1 MPQTLHALGGQGPG
15 DPSPGQLLPLEADR
29 PTGDSSASTPIRVL
43 IAEGQGL
50 VRAGFHALLERQD
63 DMRVV
68 AQAASGE
75 EAVDEAQRTHPDVVL
90 MDIALPGLAALEAAR
105 RIREGRD
112 GREVRVLMLTTAD
125 RDDAVFAALRAGATG
140 LLAKDAEPGELV
152 DSVRVVAGGEVLLAP
167 AMARRVVADFLAR
180 PQRLDATP
188 EQLEELTPR
197 ELEVVGLVA
206 CGLSNEEIAERL
218 VVTRATAKTHVSR
231 ALYKLHARDR
241 AQLVVLAY
249 EAGLVRPGP
258 RWSDAAHGRYT
269 RAVPGPSIA
278 RAPIAA
284 PARRADREPVA
295 A

>member
-1 MPQTLHALGGQGPG
+1 MAPTLHALGGRGLPG
-15 DPSPGQLLPLEADR
+15 RLPDQEVPPHADR
-29 PTGDSSASTPIRVL
+29 RTGDSSVSSPIRVL

-50 VRAGFHALLERQD
+50 VRAGFHVLLDGQE

-68 AQAASGE
+68 ADAATGE
-75 EAVDEAQRTHPDVVL
+75 AAVYAAERTRPDVVV
-90 MDIALPGLAALEAAR
+90 MDIGLPGLEALEAAR
-105 RIREGRD
+105 RILEGLD
-112 GREVRVLMLTTAD
+112 AGAVRVLMLTTSE

-140 LLAKDAEPGELV
+140 LLLKDADAAELV
-152 DSVRVVAGGEVLLAP
+152 AAVRVVAGGEVVLAP
-167 AMARRVVADFLAR
+167 AMARRLVADLLAR
-180 PQRLDATP
+180 PERLDATP
-188 EQLEELTPR
+188 EQLDELTPR

-231 ALYKLHARDR
+231 ALCKLHARDR

-258 RWSDAAHGRYT
+258 RWFDAPQGLSSVARGRT
-269 RAVPGPSIA
+269 IA

-284 PARRADREPVA
+284 PTRRVDPELVA